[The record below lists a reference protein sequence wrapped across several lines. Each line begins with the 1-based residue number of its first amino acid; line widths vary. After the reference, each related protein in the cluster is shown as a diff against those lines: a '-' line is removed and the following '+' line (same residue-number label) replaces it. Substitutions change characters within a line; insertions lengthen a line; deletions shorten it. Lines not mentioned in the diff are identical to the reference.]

1 MGGKVI
7 LTKTHRFGVGS
18 AFGELELGG
27 STFANIRFQDRV
39 RIINIIADI
48 NNIAIANVEIPV
60 ARPPANTAIAVVGI
74 AEYSSRLLTASVHR
88 PRHRVASTLITPQV
102 IDTIDNVAVCPYI
115 GIEVLPLQKTAQFQL
130 RSYLQLPQHK
140 YQNLSGHTQ
149 LAQNEKTKIRIA
161 SATMLQQTQE
171 TVVESRGQLRDHSY
185 CYRFINSNNSTRNND
200 KTESKS
206 H

>member
-1 MGGKVI
+1 M
-7 LTKTHRFGVGS
+7 
-18 AFGELELGG
+18 A
-27 STFANIRFQDRV
+27 
-39 RIINIIADI
+39 
-48 NNIAIANVEIPV
+48 
-60 ARPPANTAIAVVGI
+60 I
-74 AEYSSRLLTASVHR
+74 AEYSSRLLTASANR

-115 GIEVLPLQKTAQFQL
+115 GIEVLPLQKIAQFQL

-171 TVVESRGQLRDHSY
+171 TVVESKAQLEITPND
-185 CYRFINSNNSTRNND
+185 RFINSNNST
-200 KTESKS
+200 
-206 H
+206 